1 MLNPKLSVL
10 ETTHKLSQDFSK
22 CHHPS
27 FQASCEKPFWRVIYY

>member
-27 FQASCEKPFWRVIYY
+27 FQAREKAYWRVIYY